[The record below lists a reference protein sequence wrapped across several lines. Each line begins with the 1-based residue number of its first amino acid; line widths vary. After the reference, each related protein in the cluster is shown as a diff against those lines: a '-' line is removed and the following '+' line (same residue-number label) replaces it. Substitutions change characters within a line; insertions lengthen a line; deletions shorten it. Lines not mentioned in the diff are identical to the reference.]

1 MRFTKTALLLVLSL
15 SLSACF
21 NENEEHSVVLGNVSL
36 GDQLIDL
43 KKAHD
48 AGAINDTEYREM
60 RESLVNLIA
69 DQDFE
74 VDDDDDDDD
83 DKKTSKKKSKNGDG
97 DDNEE
102 EDGFSWL

>member
-1 MRFTKTALLLVLSL
+1 MYVTKIALLLVLSL

-21 NENEEHSVVLGNVSL
+21 NDNEERSIVLGNVSL

-48 AGAINDTEYREM
+48 AGAISDAEYREM
-60 RESLVNLIA
+60 RESVVNLIA

-74 VDDDDDDDD
+74 SDDDDDDDEER
-83 DKKTSKKKSKNGDG
+83 KKKANK
-97 DDNEE
+97 DDSDSE
-102 EDGFSWL
+102 EDEGFSWL